1 MERAT
6 PLAGAGVLLAML
18 GLVALA
24 AAGHPDAQATTV
36 DAGDARVPEGPKP
49 GRTPSRVPEPSEGA
63 RALLEGRPMDL
74 NRASQEDLR
83 LLPRIG
89 PTLAERI
96 DDDRRERGEY
106 GQLDDLARV
115 SGVGE
120 ATVEGLRALAC
131 AGRDCPGASTAD

>member
-6 PLAGAGVLLAML
+6 PLAGAGALLAVL

-24 AAGHPDAQATTV
+24 AAGHPHARARRAS
-36 DAGDARVPEGPKP
+36 AGDAGVPDDSAPPRP
-49 GRTPSRVPEPSEGA
+49 GRDATGPSEGA